1 MHTEHRKDAATK
13 ASGRRYSSVDELMR
27 IEGFSQE
34 IHAKV
39 SEIEAATKVVEQL
52 TLLRQMAGLTQEQMA
67 TKLGFNSQ
75 SAVSKLE
82 SGQDEE
88 ITIGQIRKYVEA
100 SGERV
105 GIVFGRPLNHVE
117 SVKAYAFGMK
127 KHLLAL
133 ASLAHKGDELQ
144 TEIQAFF
151 GEAFFNILTI
161 LAECQSEMPEGQQE
175 VRLHVLGKSTQVKRH
190 VNRRTTAAAAESVA
204 A

>member
-1 MHTEHRKDAATK
+1 MHTEHRKEAATK

-67 TKLGFNSQ
+67 PLLGFTSQ
-75 SAVSKLE
+75 GAVSKLE

-100 SGERV
+100 SGER
-105 GIVFGRPLNHVE
+105 
-117 SVKAYAFGMK
+117 
-127 KHLLAL
+127 
-133 ASLAHKGDELQ
+133 
-144 TEIQAFF
+144 
-151 GEAFFNILTI
+151 
-161 LAECQSEMPEGQQE
+161 
-175 VRLHVLGKSTQVKRH
+175 
-190 VNRRTTAAAAESVA
+190 
-204 A
+204 